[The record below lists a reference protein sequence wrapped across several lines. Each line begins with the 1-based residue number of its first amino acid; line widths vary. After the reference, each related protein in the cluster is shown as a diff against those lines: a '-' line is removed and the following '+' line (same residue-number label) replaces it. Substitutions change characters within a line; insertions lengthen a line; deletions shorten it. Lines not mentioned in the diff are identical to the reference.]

1 MIDSDIV
8 RWATAI
14 PDNLPLN
21 LSALGVILRSSAD
34 RMPPIT
40 EYATMA
46 FLAIFESPGR
56 RLTDKEL
63 LDALKDGFAGFRS
76 HSEMDFWKCDVIN
89 RMLSDSRFKAS
100 HEGDRSWTIDIS
112 EVHRRPFVHREA
124 RDRPMRL
131 LPPGPDAPAKGQT
144 SATLF
149 NSDDVE
155 MDHPHSAQPV
165 GGGTGTVA
173 HPSLQRQYSAV
184 DATLRRPL
192 SRASSDIPP
201 LYDPTHHTIPPVRS
215 PPLQRTMSNS
225 SGPLPPLSEVLP
237 TGEPS
242 GVCEDQVHTPP
253 GAFDNSALPS
263 IRDVL
268 SNEMHLVDERG
279 RTRGC

>member
-1 MIDSDIV
+1 
-8 RWATAI
+8 
-14 PDNLPLN
+14 
-21 LSALGVILRSSAD
+21 
-34 RMPPIT
+34 
-40 EYATMA
+40 MA

-76 HSEMDFWKCDVIN
+76 HSEMDFWKVCIGTARIATDPPDLCYFQCDVIN

-131 LPPGPDAPAKGQT
+131 LPPGPDAPAKGRT

-149 NSDDVE
+149 SSDDVE
-155 MDHPHSAQPV
+155 MDHPHSAAQPV
-165 GGGTGTVA
+165 GGGTGIVA

-184 DATLRRPL
+184 DATLRPPL

-215 PPLQRTMSNS
+215 PPPQRTLSNS

-242 GVCEDQVHTPP
+242 GLCEDQVHTVP